1 MLAYVSNRDG
11 KDNIWLMRLM
21 AGGEAR
27 KITSNNDNRL
37 YFSTLAWSPDNRA
50 IYFGK
55 QTRYSLLSMVTNFK

>member
-11 KDNIWLMRLM
+11 KDNIWLLRPV
-21 AGGEAR
+21 GGEAR

-37 YFSTLAWSPDNRA
+37 YFSTLAWSPDSRA